1 MARPHAC
8 TNVPPIGTMEGS
20 GAAATP
26 APPTPGGQGGPG
38 GSGPPPPPAPLTRA
52 ECAAFSAR
60 CYCEENVVR
69 VLRLAAARGHL
80 RSGLFALFMSNPGR
94 RVPLRFQRAGTGL
107 MGVASWDY
115 HVVAEVGCNV
125 YDVDSLLPFPV
136 PRADYFRFSCAP
148 EDGIRFRRVPFDDVD
163 RLFASDRRHMRRA
176 DGQLRMSPPAA
187 PPLRGRDAPSGHTL
201 SAFIDM
207 GDVPEHDPFL
217 PEPGVGPPPGT
228 LFRDLDALL
237 KALERDDG

>member
-1 MARPHAC
+1 M
-8 TNVPPIGTMEGS
+8 
-20 GAAATP
+20 
-26 APPTPGGQGGPG
+26 
-38 GSGPPPPPAPLTRA
+38 
-52 ECAAFSAR
+52 
-60 CYCEENVVR
+60 R

-94 RVPLRFQRAGTGL
+94 RVPLSFQRAGTGL
-107 MGVASWDY
+107 MCVASWDY
-115 HVVAEVGCNV
+115 HVVAEVGRDV

-163 RLFASDRRHMRRA
+163 RLFASDRRHMRRP

-187 PPLRGRDAPSGHTL
+187 PLLRGRDAPSEHTL

-207 GDVPEHDPFL
+207 GDVPENDPFP
-217 PEPGVGPPPGT
+217 PERGVGPPPGT